1 MRVPSRANAAR
12 AGSEAAP
19 AAHLTYRNGH
29 SRSLCYTPDGAG
41 AGRWR
46 TTAPYVL
53 LIDDDVKLTEM
64 LRRALAYEGFEVG
77 TAASG
82 SEGLRLAL
90 ERSPDLVVLDWMM
103 PDLDGLAVCRRLRE
117 EGDVPILML
126 TARDAVQDRVLGLEA
141 GADDYLIKPFA
152 LEELLARIRALL
164 RRRNRQVAAAQ
175 QPGEVLRFADLVLD
189 TAAREARRAGRTITL
204 STTEYELLELFM
216 RNPRR
221 VLPRELIM
229 ERIWGYDFQG
239 ESNVLEVYVGY
250 LRRKLEQAGEPRLI
264 HTVRGVGYVL
274 RESPEG

>member
-1 MRVPSRANAAR
+1 MGPGWRWAAT
-12 AGSEAAP
+12 AAF
-19 AAHLTYRNGH
+19 
-29 SRSLCYTPDGAG
+29 
-41 AGRWR
+41 
-46 TTAPYVL
+46 VL
-53 LIDDDVKLTEM
+53 VVDDDPKLAEM
-64 LRRALAYEGFEVG
+64 LRRTLAYEGFDVG

-82 SEGLRLAL
+82 AEGLRLAR
-90 ERSPDLVVLDWMM
+90 ERSPDVVVLDWMM
-103 PDLDGLAVCRRLRE
+103 PDMDGLAVCRRLRDA
-117 EGDVPILML
+117 GDVPILML
-126 TARDAVQDRVLGLEA
+126 TAKDAVQDRVQGLEA

-164 RRRNRQVAAAQ
+164 RRRSREVKAAQ
-175 QPGEVLRFADLVLD
+175 EPTEFLRFADVALD
-189 TAAREARRAGRTITL
+189 TAAREARRGDRAIVL

-229 ERIWGYDFQG
+229 ERVWGYDFQG

-274 RESPEG
+274 REGPEG

>member
-1 MRVPSRANAAR
+1 MKRLLPGPGLCGGWCTAA
-12 AGSEAAP
+12 A
-19 AAHLTYRNGH
+19 
-29 SRSLCYTPDGAG
+29 
-41 AGRWR
+41 
-46 TTAPYVL
+46 YVL

-64 LRRALAYEGFEVG
+64 LRRALTYEGFEVG

-82 SEGLRLAL
+82 PEGLALAAQ
-90 ERSPDLVVLDWMM
+90 RSPDVVVLDWMM
-103 PDLDGLAVCRRLRE
+103 PGLDGLAVCRRLRE
-117 EGDVPILML
+117 TGDVPILML
-126 TARDAVQDRVLGLEA
+126 TARDAVQDRVQGLEA

-164 RRRNRQVAAAQ
+164 RRRARTAEAA
-175 QPGEVLRFADLVLD
+175 PGSSEILRFADLTLD
-189 TAAREARRAGRTITL
+189 TAAREARRGSRAITL

-229 ERIWGYDFQG
+229 ERVWGYDFQG

-274 RESPEG
+274 REGLEA